1 MGYTFVLVHG
11 SWHDNRAWRPVIDRL
26 EQQGQK
32 VYAPT
37 IAGHAPKDRKD
48 VTHADCVR
56 SVVDFIKASDVRDFI
71 LVGHSF
77 GGTVIQP
84 VAEHVPDRIRRLVFW
99 NAFVL
104 QTGESLVDVI
114 PPPYRELFAQLSSQ
128 TKDRTVMLPWEV
140 WRSAFMQLGSEEAA
154 RQAYAQLT
162 PEPMSVFEAKLDQ
175 TRFFALGVPR
185 SYIRCR
191 EDVSLP
197 PGEYAWYPRFGD
209 RLGKHKLV
217 EAEGCHEA
225 CFTHPVEIADAI
237 LEASRDP
244 LRAAATLVLGCLQ
257 AGLLLR
263 DAFEVPGRGGV
274 SDAARQEIVPGEPRR
289 NLNDVSGLA
298 ELLDCLA
305 ENDFH

>member
-1 MGYTFVLVHG
+1 MSDTYVLI
-11 SWHDNRAWRPVIDRL
+11 HDAWRSGSSMTAVARRLEEQGHKAFVPTLAGHGPDVERAGITLDHCIDSLVKYVEDHDLRGATMVAHGWGGVVLSGAAPRIADRL
-26 EQQGQK
+26 
-32 VYAPT
+32 A
-37 IAGHAPKDRKD
+37 
-48 VTHADCVR
+48 
-56 SVVDFIKASDVRDFI
+56 
-71 LVGHSF
+71 
-77 GGTVIQP
+77 
-84 VAEHVPDRIRRLVFW
+84 RLIFW

-154 RQAYAQLT
+154 RQVYAQLT

-185 SYIRCR
+185 SYIHCR
-191 EDVSLP
+191 EDISLP
-197 PGEYAWYPRFGD
+197 PGEYAWYPRFGE

-237 LEASRDP
+237 LEASRD
-244 LRAAATLVLGCLQ
+244 
-257 AGLLLR
+257 
-263 DAFEVPGRGGV
+263 
-274 SDAARQEIVPGEPRR
+274 
-289 NLNDVSGLA
+289 
-298 ELLDCLA
+298 
-305 ENDFH
+305 